1 MAKAKPKRKT
11 IDWQNRIVEHGE
23 MPADQFLAH
32 ELNARRHPGQQ
43 REALRGSLNAVGW
56 IAPVIVSKRTG
67 KLLDGHARIEEA
79 LSRDESA
86 LVPFVLVDVTEAEEA
101 IILGTFDP
109 ITGMATYDR
118 EALDTLLREIET
130 NDAGLQ
136 NLLEDLAA
144 KNDLYLT
151 DEKGAGGEPQ
161 DAISSAPIQ
170 PEEARK
176 TLADRFLVPPF
187 SVLDARQGYWQ
198 DRKRAW
204 LALGIQ
210 SELGRGDTS
219 STKESKTNKLAPGG
233 TGKNSAW
240 IGQRNATTE
249 AKYAKGA
256 SGLARCFGQDLMR
269 GEHVVGETAS
279 LKNGLTHGTTIH
291 PYDGSSSEVQSGTS
305 IFDPVLCE
313 IAYRWFSPPDG
324 AILDPFAGGSVRGIV
339 ASILGRNYTGID
351 LRGEQIAAN
360 ETQAKQIT
368 PERLPRWITGD
379 SRDAATLAAGEY
391 DLVFSCPPYADLE
404 VYSDNPQDLS
414 TMKYED
420 FLTAYRE
427 IIAQAVGMLKP
438 NRFACFV
445 VGDVRDKK
453 GFYLN
458 FVSDTISAF
467 QGAGAKLYNEAIL
480 VTSVGSLPIRVGR
493 QFEAGRK
500 LGKTHQN
507 VLVFLKGDPKKAVA
521 DCGTVEVH
529 DPAENFGEVV

>member
-1 MAKAKPKRKT
+1 MAKAKPQP
-11 IDWQNRIVEHGE
+11 IDWQNRIVEYGQQT
-23 MPADQFLAH
+23 ADQFLAH
-32 ELNARRHPGQQ
+32 DLNARRHPNAQ
-43 REALRGSLNAVGW
+43 RDALRGSLNAVGW
-56 IAPVIVSKRTG
+56 IAPVIVSQRSG

-79 LSRDESA
+79 LSRSESA

-118 EALDTLLREIET
+118 EVLDTLLREIET

-161 DAISSAPIQ
+161 DATNGAPSQ

-210 SELGRGDTS
+210 SELGRGDAS
-219 STKESKTNKLAPGG
+219 PGG
-233 TGKNSAW
+233 SQRDAASLGEDGKT
-240 IGQRNATTE
+240 Q
-249 AKYAKGA
+249 
-256 SGLARCFGQDLMR
+256 R
-269 GEHVVGETAS
+269 GEHTLGAVAPNEKGANGILFSPEKYAVPGGSRFPASRLNAEGHFDRGDLHMGGES
-279 LKNGLTHGTTIH
+279 
-291 PYDGSSSEVQSGTS
+291 QSGTS

-313 IAYRWFSPPDG
+313 LAYRWFCPPDG

-339 ASILGRNYTGID
+339 ASVLGRNYTGID
-351 LRGEQIAAN
+351 LRAEQIAAN
-360 ETQAKQIT
+360 ETQAKGIT
-368 PERLPRWITGD
+368 PAKPPRWITGD
-379 SRDAATLAAGEY
+379 SRNTATLAAGEY

-404 VYSDNPQDLS
+404 VYSDNPLDLS
-414 TMKYED
+414 TMKYDD
-420 FLTAYRE
+420 FLKAYQE

-445 VGDVRDKK
+445 VGDIRDKK
-453 GFYLN
+453 GFYRN

-507 VLVFLKGDPKKAVA
+507 VLVFCKGDPKKAVA
-521 DCGTVEVH
+521 DCGMVEVY